1 MMTKIQFE
9 SGTGIYF
16 NAGVNYMTG
25 ENDDVS
31 IYAEIAVPEN
41 TTEDFGYVTMK
52 NAIITAA
59 DKAGIDISGFTFW
72 YDGQEQHLAPDA
84 SAKASVYVEI
94 DTDDDSVEME
104 L

>member
-41 TTEDFGYVTMK
+41 TTEDFGYITMK
-52 NAIITAA
+52 NAINTDRRKPVFFYALFCRY
-59 DKAGIDISGFTFW
+59 DPSHISGGNLSTEPPEST
-72 YDGQEQHLAPDA
+72 QDA
-84 SAKASVYVEI
+84 RRTI
-94 DTDDDSVEME
+94 
-104 L
+104 